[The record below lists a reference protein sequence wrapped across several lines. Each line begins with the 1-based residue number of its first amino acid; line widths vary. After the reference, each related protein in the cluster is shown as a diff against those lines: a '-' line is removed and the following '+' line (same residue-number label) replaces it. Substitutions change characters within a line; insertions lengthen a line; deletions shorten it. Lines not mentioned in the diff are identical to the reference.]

1 MPSEQIPVVEEILG
15 ANDDVAARNRAL
27 LDARGVH
34 CINVMASPGAGKT
47 TLITHT
53 ALALRERCRV
63 AVIEGDVASSVDTE
77 RVRALGLPAV
87 QINTGG
93 GCHLDALQVRS
104 ALAQLP
110 LHEVDLLFIENVGN
124 LICPVGFDLGEHTR
138 LAIASVPEGDDKP
151 HKYPGIYSA
160 VDVLV
165 ITKVDLLPYVPFNI
179 AEFRRL
185 VRGLN
190 PGIAILE
197 VSCITGA
204 GMDEWIEW
212 LRNEVHFASRA

>member
-1 MPSEQIPVVEEILG
+1 MTPERIPVVEEILG

-34 CINVMASPGAGKT
+34 CVNVMASPGAGKT
-47 TLITHT
+47 TLITRT
-53 ALALRERCRV
+53 ALALRERLRV
-63 AVIEGDVASSVDTE
+63 GVIEGDVASNVDTDK
-77 RVRALGLPAV
+77 VRALGLPAV

-93 GCHLDALQVRS
+93 GCHLDASQVRA
-104 ALAQLP
+104 ALDQLP
-110 LHEVDLLFIENVGN
+110 LGEMDLLFIENVGN

-165 ITKVDLLPYVPFNI
+165 VTKADLLPYVPFNMD
-179 AEFRRL
+179 EFRRL
-185 VRGLN
+185 VRSLN
-190 PGIAILE
+190 PNIAIFE

-212 LRNEVHFASRA
+212 LRNEVRFASRA